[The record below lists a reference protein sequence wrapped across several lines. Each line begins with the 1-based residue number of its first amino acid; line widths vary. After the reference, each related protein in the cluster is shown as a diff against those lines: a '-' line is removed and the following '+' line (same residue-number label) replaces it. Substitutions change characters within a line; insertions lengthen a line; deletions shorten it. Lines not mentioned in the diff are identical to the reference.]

1 MSVPTWKRSASNTE
15 YIRLLYDLSIMIA
28 EMTANGPKKYRASFG
43 DILIKNCLDAL
54 KYAQTANSIFMGKTT
69 PPEDILLRR
78 KLLQMSKGT
87 VENISTV
94 SYIYFEQ
101 QRKSGYLETEKAY
114 RKEERVAEICNEIIN
129 KISAVMKS
137 DKKSR

>member
-69 PPEDILLRR
+69 PQEDILLRR

-101 QRKSGYLETEKAY
+101 QRKSGYLEAEKAY